1 MESSGRS
8 YKVAVVGGGISGL
21 SAAYYLSRYLAG
33 SQYSL
38 ELFEARPRLGGVIE
52 TVTRDGCLMEGG
64 PDSIFTAKDDAL
76 TLLRD
81 LGLQS
86 KIVETDSER
95 RRSLIATGGQLHP
108 LPPGFVMLAP
118 SEILPFASTELLS
131 TRGKLR
137 TLMDLVIGPRFYGDE
152 ESVSRFIER
161 RFGREI
167 LEKIVQP
174 MVGGIYVGDVDK
186 LSAECTIPQFV
197 ELERTNGSVI
207 AGLIGRRSKNLSGN
221 GVSGARYG
229 MFVSLEGGIG
239 ALVDALVQATSCP
252 QIDLHTSSPVKSIKR
267 TESGWA
273 LTVSGQ
279 SEKEFD
285 SILLC
290 LPSHDLVALVG
301 DLDADLTEAL
311 SEIPCASSIVVNLLY
326 ERNQSDYDF
335 DAFGFVVPATEDTS
349 IIAGSFSSVKY
360 KGRCPEDK
368 LMLRAFL
375 GGVLDEEIL
384 SCSDEEIFARSHRD
398 LARFLNIKGEPVS
411 AWLRRWNHS
420 MPQYQ
425 LGHRERVRRVFS
437 SLENFPG
444 LYLAGNSYS
453 GVGIPDCIA
462 SARTSAGKMV
472 AYMKAR

>member
-8 YKVAVVGGGISGL
+8 YNVAVVGGGISGL

-33 SQYSL
+33 SEFSL
-38 ELFEARPRLGGVIE
+38 ELFEARPRFGGVIE
-52 TVTRDGCLMEGG
+52 TVTMDGCLMEGG

-76 TLLRD
+76 TLIRD

-131 TRGKLR
+131 TKGKLR
-137 TLMDLVIGPRFYGDE
+137 TLMDLFIGPRFYGDE

-229 MFVSLEGGIG
+229 MFVSLQGGIG
-239 ALVDALVQATSCP
+239 ALVDALVESTRSSDVA
-252 QIDLHTSSPVKSIKR
+252 LHTDSQVEAIGQ
-267 TESGWA
+267 TETGWT
-273 LTVSGQ
+273 LTVKGRLQ
-279 SEKEFD
+279 KEFD

-290 LPSHDLVALVG
+290 LPSHDLVELTR
-301 DLDADLTEAL
+301 DLDSDLTEAL
-311 SEIPCASSIVVNLLY
+311 VEIPCASSIVVNLLY

-411 AWLRRWNHS
+411 AWLRRWTHS

-425 LGHRERVRRVFS
+425 LGHRERVRRILS

-462 SARTSAGKMV
+462 SARTSAAKMS

>member
-1 MESSGRS
+1 MTMDYR
-8 YKVAVVGGGISGL
+8 VAVVGGGISGL
-21 SAAYYLSRYLAG
+21 SAAYYLSRYFAD
-33 SQYSL
+33 SKFSL

-76 TLLRD
+76 ALIRD

-95 RRSLIATGGQLHP
+95 RRSLIATEGELHP
-108 LPPGFVMLAP
+108 LPPGFVILAP

-131 TRGKLR
+131 TKGKLR
-137 TLMDLVIGPRFYGDE
+137 TLMDLFIGPRFYGDE
-152 ESVSRFIER
+152 ESVSSFIER

-167 LEKIVQP
+167 LLKIVQP
-174 MVGGIYVGDVDK
+174 MVGGIYVGDVEK

-197 ELERTNGSVI
+197 ELERTSGSVI

-239 ALVDALVQATSCP
+239 ALVDALVEATRSE
-252 QIDLHTSSPVKSIKR
+252 QIQLHTSALVKSINR

-273 LTVSGQ
+273 LTVEGQ
-279 SEKEFD
+279 AAKQFD

-290 LPSHDLVALVG
+290 LPSHDLVDLVG
-301 DLDADLTEAL
+301 DLDADLSEAL

-326 ERNQSDYDF
+326 ERSQSDYDF

-375 GGVLDEEIL
+375 GGVLDEEIMN
-384 SCSDEEIFARSHRD
+384 CSDDEIFDRAHRD
-398 LARFLNIKGEPVS
+398 LARFLNIKGKPVS
-411 AWLRRWNHS
+411 TWLRRWTHS

-425 LGHRERVRRVFS
+425 LGHKERVRKISGSMQR
-437 SLENFPG
+437 LPG
-444 LYLAGNSYS
+444 LYLAGNSFS

-462 SARTSAGKMV
+462 SARTSAEKLV
-472 AYMKAR
+472 AFVKAR